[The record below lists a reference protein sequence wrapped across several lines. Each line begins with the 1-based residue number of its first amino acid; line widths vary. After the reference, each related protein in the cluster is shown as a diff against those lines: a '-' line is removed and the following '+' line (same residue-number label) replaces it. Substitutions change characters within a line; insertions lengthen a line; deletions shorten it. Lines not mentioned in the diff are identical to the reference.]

1 MFNFKLKRDI
11 NTIFSQC
18 KPVGFQNKLL
28 GGTDG
33 PIRVSCRKNSI
44 ILGGRRRNFSQND
57 TESVD
62 VCCYDH
68 HLGLQSSRTKVISPE
83 VMLPET
89 RVMSPKI
96 YSHVAR
102 YFESWNLI
110 MLKKILKKCWS
121 EWNVKLWNSGC
132 SFRCLFYGDSK
143 PKIKN

>member
-44 ILGGRRRNFSQND
+44 ILSGRRRNFSQND

-62 VCCYDH
+62 VCRYDH

-102 YFESWNLI
+102 YFES
-110 MLKKILKKCWS
+110 
-121 EWNVKLWNSGC
+121 
-132 SFRCLFYGDSK
+132 
-143 PKIKN
+143 